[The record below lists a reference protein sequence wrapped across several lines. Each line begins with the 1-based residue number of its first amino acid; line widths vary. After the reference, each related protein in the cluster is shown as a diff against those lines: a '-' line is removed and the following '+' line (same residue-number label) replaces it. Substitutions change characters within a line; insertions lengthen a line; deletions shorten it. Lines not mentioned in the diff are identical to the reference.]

1 MRGDTDSEADD
12 LSDIT
17 APAAPPSRALEGE
30 DLLTDRWEDARHW
43 IGIYADLLRFKRGL
57 LDRVSTGLTLLHP
70 VAQRAAH
77 ADLQIIQSQMDGY
90 QQRLDLW
97 YERLWALQGLWIDP
111 EGNVI
116 RHQSAEAALTRR
128 EAQLLNFLLNHP
140 HRFYT
145 AAQIMSHAWADAT
158 LYPEEVRNYVQ
169 RVRKILKRLELPC
182 QLVNR
187 PGRGYSLVFHEG

>member
-1 MRGDTDSEADD
+1 
-12 LSDIT
+12 LSDTTIET
-17 APAAPPSRALEGE
+17 IKPSRALEGE
-30 DLLTDRWEDARHW
+30 DLATDRWEDARHW
-43 IGIYADLLRFKRGL
+43 ISIYADLLRFKRGL
-57 LDRVSTGLTLLHP
+57 LDRVSTGLTQMHP

-77 ADLQIIQSQMDGY
+77 EDLEIIRSQMEGY
-90 QQRLDLW
+90 QLRLDLW
-97 YERLWALQGLWIDP
+97 YDRLWSLQGLWIDP
-111 EGNVI
+111 DGNVI
-116 RHQSAEAALTRR
+116 RHQAAEAVLTKR

-145 AAQIMSHAWADAT
+145 AAQIMSQAWADAS